1 MATSNDKT
9 TALIE
14 ALNGL
19 LTAPTVDLEA
29 IKAEVLA
36 EVVKRIPENRAVKIE
51 VKTPEG
57 VHEVEGVTHAKFK
70 SIVDLVYNGQP
81 VYLYGPAGTGKTHL
95 ASQIAKALGLNFYYS
110 GQLSQEYKFTGF
122 TDAMGKFQPTPFY
135 KAWTEGGLFFLDEMD
150 RSFPDVLTDLNGAL
164 ANGIFDFPAPIGV
177 KEKHP
182 NFRCLAAGN
191 TLGRG
196 ATGSYTAANALDAST
211 LNRFFMVNIDYDKR
225 IEDAIDKEAGAFVRA
240 MRKAA
245 DRAGLDIVL
254 SYRQITSLV
263 KFGDMLGLAD
273 AIKGAITA
281 PLSRDDINN
290 LKSNDAVR
298 ALAAEGNKYAKAF
311 I

>member
-1 MATSNDKT
+1 
-9 TALIE
+9 
-14 ALNGL
+14 
-19 LTAPTVDLEA
+19 
-29 IKAEVLA
+29 
-36 EVVKRIPENRAVKIE
+36 
-51 VKTPEG
+51 
-57 VHEVEGVTHAKFK
+57 
-70 SIVDLVYNGQP
+70 
-81 VYLYGPAGTGKTHL
+81 
-95 ASQIAKALGLNFYYS
+95 
-110 GQLSQEYKFTGF
+110 
-122 TDAMGKFQPTPFY
+122 
-135 KAWTEGGLFFLDEMD
+135 MD